1 MPLKRDYYDVLGLA
15 DKRDASEDD
24 IKKAYRKFARK
35 YHPDVSNDPD
45 AEEKFKEVNEAHT
58 VLSDPEKRRTYDEF
72 GLNADQMKQPGSGTR
87 WHAYRRPEARRPY
100 TSFTGRLGN
109 TQFTM
114 SGNAIQ
120 AITMVPLRTM
130 LKGGTVEVH
139 YPTSMPT
146 GIFGM
151 SVNSSVREVGLIPDT
166 AFGESRSFVLGEI
179 TLTVQFVPAQEGGF
193 WVEDAGDIYTQ
204 ITIDTLDAIVG
215 GEVVVP
221 HPAGTPLRIKIPENT
236 SDETFIRIRG
246 KGMKSALKPGG
257 RGDFM
262 INVTHHTR
270 KYKAEQLV
278 HLREAL
284 KKINEEMN
292 PNG

>member
-1 MPLKRDYYDVLGLA
+1 MPIKRDYYDVLGLA
-15 DKRDASEDD
+15 DNRSANEDE
-24 IKKAYRKFARK
+24 IKQAYRKLARK
-35 YHPDVSNDPD
+35 YHPDVSKEPD
-45 AEEKFKEVNEAHT
+45 AEDRFKEVGEAYE
-58 VLSDPEKRRTYDEF
+58 VLKDPAKRSQYDQF
-72 GLNADQMKQPGSGTR
+72 GLGADQMKQSGGGPR
-87 WHAYRRPEARRPY
+87 WQAYNRPETRHY
-100 TSFTGRLGN
+100 SSFSGRLGN

-114 SGNAIQ
+114 SGKAIQ

-130 LKGGTVEVH
+130 LKGGIAKVQ
-139 YPTSMPT
+139 YPMSMPS
-146 GIFGM
+146 GIIGM
-151 SVNSSVREVGLIPDT
+151 SVISGVREVGLTEDT
-166 AFGESRSFVLGEI
+166 AFGESRSFVLDNGN
-179 TLTVQFVPAQEGGF
+179 TLTVQFVPHQDGGF

-221 HPAGTPLRIKIPENT
+221 HPAGTPLKIKVPENT

-262 INVTHHTR
+262 INVAHHTR
-270 KYKAEQLV
+270 KYKPEQLV

-292 PNG
+292 PNA

>member
-1 MPLKRDYYDVLGLA
+1 MPIKRDYYDILGLA
-15 DKRDASEDD
+15 DNRSASEDE
-24 IKKAYRKFARK
+24 IKQAYRKLARK
-35 YHPDVSNDPD
+35 YHPDVSNEPD
-45 AEEKFKEVNEAHT
+45 AEEKFKEVGEAYG
-58 VLSDPEKRRTYDEF
+58 VLSDAGKRRLYDEF
-72 GLNADQMKQPGSGTR
+72 GLGADQIKQPGGTQ
-87 WHAYRRPEARRPY
+87 WHAHRRPETRHHH
-100 TSFTGRLGN
+100 TSFTGRIGN

-114 SGNAIQ
+114 SGSTIQ

-130 LKGGTVEVH
+130 LQGGTVQVH

-151 SVNSSVREVGLIPDT
+151 SVNSDVRDVGLAPDT
-166 AFGESRSFVLGEI
+166 AFGEQRNFSLGDI
-179 TLTVQFVPAQEGGF
+179 TLIVQFVPAQDGGF
-193 WVEDAGDIYTQ
+193 WAEDAGDIYTQ

-221 HPAGTPLRIKIPENT
+221 HPAGSPLKIKIPENT

-246 KGMKSALKPGG
+246 KGMKSALKLGG

-262 INVTHHTR
+262 INVAHHTR

-278 HLREAL
+278 HLREAI
-284 KKINEEMN
+284 KKIREEMN